1 MKTFS
6 DTSAATA
13 LMKIGSVVVIGN
25 FDGVHFGHQQILKA
39 AKAFAAKH
47 KLKLCV
53 LSFEPHPVK
62 ILAPQIAPVSLQTPK
77 QKLECLKDCDVDIV
91 VLQKFDMPFSQISP
105 VVFFNN
111 HLLKNLNAKAIFVGY
126 DFTFGKKRSGTT
138 ETLEQLAKEHHVTV
152 HVTSAQMQGNVL
164 VSSTLIRKLLVSG
177 DLKDATRYL
186 TRPYCIDGS
195 VAHGFKRGTALGI
208 HTANLNSENELALS
222 DGVYATRVEF
232 KNKNYNSVTNIGLN
246 PTFENTTRSIETHI
260 FDFDQEIYDQ
270 KLRLHFVQ
278 KLREEIK
285 FANVQA
291 LLKQIEKDIVQAKKI
306 LGAVKT

>member
-1 MKTFS
+1 MKIFS
-6 DTSAATA
+6 DTAEATSI
-13 LMKIGSVVVIGN
+13 LKTSTVVVIGN

-39 AKAFAAKH
+39 AKVFATKH

-53 LSFEPHPVK
+53 LTFEPHPVK
-62 ILAPQIAPVSLQTPK
+62 VLAPHIAPVSLQTVQ
-77 QKLECLKDCDVDIV
+77 QKLECLQACDVDLV
-91 VLQKFDMPFSQISP
+91 VLQKFDMAFSQISP
-105 VVFFNN
+105 EDFFTK
-111 HLLKNLNAKAIFVGY
+111 HLVKNLKAQAIFVGY

-138 ETLEQLAKEHHVTV
+138 ETLEHLAKEHQVTL
-152 HVTSAQMQGNVL
+152 HITPAQMQGNVL
-164 VSSTLIRKLLVSG
+164 VSSTLVRKLLVSG
-177 DLKDATRYL
+177 ELKDVTRIL

-195 VAHGFKRGTALGI
+195 VVHGFKRGTALGI

-222 DGVYATRVEF
+222 DGVYATRVEH
-232 KNKNYNSVTNIGLN
+232 KNKTYNSVTNIGLN

-285 FANVQA
+285 FANMQA
-291 LLKQIEKDIVQAKKI
+291 LLKQIEKDIAHAQKI
-306 LGAVKT
+306 LGAAK